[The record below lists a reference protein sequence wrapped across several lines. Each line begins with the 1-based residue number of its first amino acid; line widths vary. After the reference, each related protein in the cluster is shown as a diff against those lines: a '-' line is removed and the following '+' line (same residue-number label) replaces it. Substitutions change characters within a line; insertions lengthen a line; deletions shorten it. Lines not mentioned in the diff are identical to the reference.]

1 LLHND
6 SAELGAEQRAR
17 RAHVQTLRV
26 RAVLAHIGAHQP
38 PEVGSGLGAGGVAW
52 AALELRDA
60 HFDGRRAQLAA
71 TACGLFDR

>member
-1 LLHND
+1 
-6 SAELGAEQRAR
+6 
-17 RAHVQTLRV
+17 V

-38 PEVGSGLGAGGVAW
+38 PEVGSGLGAGGVAR

-71 TACGLFDR
+71 AACGLFDR